1 GGGIIITVTRS
12 GSNAFHGNLFEFLRN
27 NAMDARSYFAAGT
40 SHLVRNQFGGSLGG
54 PILIPKI
61 YNGKNRTFFF
71 VDTEALRQRAAGQ
84 PPQYIVPTA
93 ALRSGAFPGT
103 ITDPTTR
110 QPFPGNAI
118 PQSRLNPIS
127 LKLQEFFPPP
137 NNAGVQNFIYNAV
150 PSTSTDTNTSV
161 VRIDQQLTGRDNLYG
176 RYTYSHARILVPP
189 TLPTGVSSK
198 YDDNQAQGASVAE
211 IHTFGP
217 RVVNE
222 FRVGWQRRSFAE
234 NSQLANKR
242 DILSELGVTGIVN
255 DPLYWQFPGLTIAG
269 FSSLGDTSVSVQSDD
284 VYQFLDS
291 LTLNIGKHT
300 FRMGGDV
307 RWYPHSVQGGP
318 FGTVSWS
325 FGAPAFTGNAYAD
338 FLLGLPQQTTAF
350 LPVQNYSPHFRTE
363 SVKYFAGFIQD
374 DWKVTP
380 NLTLNLGLRYEIETP
395 IRVEENAFT
404 GIDTRTGTLLI
415 PKSLEST
422 IGPFYQN
429 VRQGTPVRFV
439 DVNTPYDTDKN
450 NFAPRVGFAYR
461 PRGLK
466 NTVIR
471 AGAGVFYAAP
481 PWQSFSID
489 QFPPYNVRPAYS
501 SNPTTPT
508 LSMQPA
514 GAGFGS
520 IATAPIAIFPFA
532 SRDIPLGYN
541 QQWSFEIQQGLS
553 SNWLA
558 ALTYRGSS
566 GHHNPRLNQ
575 GNLATPGP
583 GSVQDRLP
591 FPWFSRIQYL
601 QPTGNSSYEGL
612 SLQLEKRFSGSS
624 QLLLSYTFSKT
635 IDDAASTNLVV
646 LVSDPKGRQ
655 FLEKGLSDL

>member
-1 GGGIIITVTRS
+1 I
-12 GSNAFHGNLFEFLRN
+12 
-27 NAMDARSYFAAGT
+27 
-40 SHLVRNQFGGSLGG
+40 
-54 PILIPKI
+54 
-61 YNGKNRTFFF
+61 
-71 VDTEALRQRAAGQ
+71 
-84 PPQYIVPTA
+84 
-93 ALRSGAFPGT
+93 
-103 ITDPTTR
+103 
-110 QPFPGNAI
+110 
-118 PQSRLNPIS
+118 
-127 LKLQEFFPPP
+127 
-137 NNAGVQNFIYNAV
+137 
-150 PSTSTDTNTSV
+150 TDTNTSV

-350 LPVQNYSPHFRTE
+350 LPVH
-363 SVKYFAGFIQD
+363 
-374 DWKVTP
+374 
-380 NLTLNLGLRYEIETP
+380 
-395 IRVEENAFT
+395 
-404 GIDTRTGTLLI
+404 
-415 PKSLEST
+415 
-422 IGPFYQN
+422 
-429 VRQGTPVRFV
+429 
-439 DVNTPYDTDKN
+439 DTDKN